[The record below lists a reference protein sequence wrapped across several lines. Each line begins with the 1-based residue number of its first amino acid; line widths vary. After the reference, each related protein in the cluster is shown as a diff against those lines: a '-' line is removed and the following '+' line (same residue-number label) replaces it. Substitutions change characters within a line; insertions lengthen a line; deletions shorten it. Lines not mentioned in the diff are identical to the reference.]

1 MVDLSRNEDQCATIC
16 RVLQFHH
23 YPYFQAAET
32 PTATIWLLLQ
42 YKETHNALLA
52 WIADRVF
59 PQLDKTQSQSN
70 TKSLE
75 RASSFEA
82 VHSSLQ
88 LVRAHRLI
96 HYSVAS

>member
-32 PTATIWLLLQ
+32 PTTTVSLLLQ

-70 TKSLE
+70 TKSIL
-75 RASSFEA
+75 RASSFKLPYCA
-82 VHSSLQ
+82 LFFSHPL
-88 LVRAHRLI
+88 LH
-96 HYSVAS
+96 